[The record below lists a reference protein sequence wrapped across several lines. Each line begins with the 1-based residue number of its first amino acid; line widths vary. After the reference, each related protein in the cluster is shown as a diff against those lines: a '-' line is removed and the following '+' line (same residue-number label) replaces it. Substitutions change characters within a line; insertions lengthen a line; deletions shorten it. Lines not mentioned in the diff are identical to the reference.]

1 MNEQLGVVAAMEP
14 YMGKY
19 FSAHYVRTKV
29 LKQTEDDIKDLDEQM
44 KKEIEDGIIADPNMP
59 VDPNSGMPVDQ
70 IADPMQ
76 NPNSEMSMGKPVT
89 EPDLD
94 SSSDKATDAGSSKA
108 TDIRMPKGGEI

>member
-1 MNEQLGVVAAMEP
+1 
-14 YMGKY
+14 
-19 FSAHYVRTKV
+19 
-29 LKQTEDDIKDLDEQM
+29 M
-44 KKEIEDGIIADPNMP
+44 KKEIEEGIIGDPNMP

-76 NPNSEMSMGKPVT
+76 NPNSEMSLGQPVN

-94 SSSDKATDAGSSKA
+94 TGSDKATDAMMTKG

>member
-1 MNEQLGVVAAMEP
+1 MILKRP
-14 YMGKY
+14 Y
-19 FSAHYVRTKV
+19 
-29 LKQTEDDIKDLDEQM
+29 LPKQKLFVDYLRSVTSVKELDEQM

-59 VDPNSGMPVDQ
+59 VEPHSGMPLDQ

-76 NPNSEMSMGKPVT
+76 NPNAEMSMGKPFT
-89 EPDLD
+89 YPDLD